1 METEEPKPETK
12 QKKKPAPVYSDE
24 YCDTCEC
31 DPCDCNWG
39 TDQ

>member
-1 METEEPKPETK
+1 MKEDETNEQEGSPKTPE
-12 QKKKPAPVYSDE
+12 AAYSDE

-39 TDQ
+39 NDQ